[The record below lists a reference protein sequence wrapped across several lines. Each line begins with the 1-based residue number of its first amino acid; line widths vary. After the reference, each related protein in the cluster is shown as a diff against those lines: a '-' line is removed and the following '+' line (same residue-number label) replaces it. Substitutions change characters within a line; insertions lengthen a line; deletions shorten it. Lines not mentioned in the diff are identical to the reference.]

1 MQENSDRKKIFQ
13 SKLKAALL
21 HSIITLCVVVSLALI
36 VFELWYP
43 SNLSEMLRGGELFK
57 LVLLGEVVLGPL
69 LSFVVF
75 SPLKARRE
83 LVLDYTFIAVVQ
95 FSALG
100 YGVFSVASSR
110 PAYLV
115 FVKDRVEVVSG
126 LEYELKD
133 LEAAGMSRL
142 SLPFTGPKLVCAQR
156 PNSGDEYQEL
166 MHSIMSGRDI
176 QYLPKYHRVCE
187 EREILSAA
195 RSGDGYYEI
204 FKAALPESKFTA
216 SFVWLPLHPRY
227 GVWVIVFPNNNQGA
241 YFFIN
246 LDPYEL

>member
-1 MQENSDRKKIFQ
+1 MQANSDRKKILQ

-21 HSIITLCVVVSLALI
+21 HSIITLCVVISLALI

-95 FSALG
+95 LSALG
-100 YGVFSVASSR
+100 YGVYSVASSR

-115 FVKDRVEVVSG
+115 FVKDRVEVVSA
-126 LEYELKD
+126 LEFDLKD
-133 LEAAGMSRL
+133 LESAGMSLL

-156 PNSGDEYQEL
+156 PNSDDDYQEL

-176 QYLPKYHRVCE
+176 QYLPKYHRICE
-187 EREILSAA
+187 ENEILSVA
-195 RSGDGYYEI
+195 RSGGEYFDA
-204 FKAALPESKFTA
+204 FSLALPERELPD
-216 SFVWLPLHPRY
+216 SFVWLPLHSRY
-227 GVWVIVFPNNNQGA
+227 GVWVIVFPNDDQGA